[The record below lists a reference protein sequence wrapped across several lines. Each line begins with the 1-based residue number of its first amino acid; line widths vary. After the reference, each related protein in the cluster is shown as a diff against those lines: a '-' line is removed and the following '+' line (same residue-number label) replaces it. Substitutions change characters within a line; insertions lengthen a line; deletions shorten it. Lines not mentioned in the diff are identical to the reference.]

1 MITLT
6 GGITTHSTRAE
17 IAWMSFARL
26 DASFNSSRRVNS
38 SVRQLSFVREVILL
52 RGNIAMSSS
61 YESADLILK
70 LYDLRREEVMRKAR
84 EWYTKEFHPQ
94 SAQDVVS
101 ILRGEHSA
109 YFRMVTSYWEMAASF
124 VNNGAIDWKMFM
136 KANPGE
142 PVNVFV
148 KLYPYLEELRSMF
161 ASKYDD
167 TQAFQHLEQVVM
179 KMPRAQEQLAER
191 VEQFKEARA
200 RWEAESKKPTA

>member
-1 MITLT
+1 MC
-6 GGITTHSTRAE
+6 
-17 IAWMSFARL
+17 
-26 DASFNSSRRVNS
+26 
-38 SVRQLSFVREVILL
+38 
-52 RGNIAMSSS
+52 SS
-61 YESADLILK
+61 YESADLLLK

-101 ILRGEHSA
+101 ALRGEHSA

-136 KANPGE
+136 EANPGE
-142 PVNVFV
+142 SVNVFV
-148 KLYPYLEELRSMF
+148 KVYPYLEELRSMF

-179 KMPRAQEQLAER
+179 NMPHAEEQLAER

-200 RWEAESKKPTA
+200 RSEAESKKPTIAGDMI

>member
-1 MITLT
+1 
-6 GGITTHSTRAE
+6 
-17 IAWMSFARL
+17 
-26 DASFNSSRRVNS
+26 
-38 SVRQLSFVREVILL
+38 
-52 RGNIAMSSS
+52 MSSS
-61 YESADLILK
+61 YESADLILN
-70 LYDLRREEVMRKAR
+70 LYNLRREKVMRKAR
-84 EWYTKEFHPQ
+84 DCYMKEFHPR

-101 ILRGEHSA
+101 VLRGEQSA

-124 VNNGAIDWKMFM
+124 VNNGVIDWKMFM
-136 KANPGE
+136 EANPGE

-167 TQAFQHLEQVVM
+167 SKAFQHLEEVVM
-179 KMPRAQEQLAER
+179 KMPHAQEQLAER